1 MLNQGPLEEG
11 VEQRGRQRLRRT
23 LLWHLNRQEG
33 PRKAAQQTNK
43 QTKKIEKERRVSPLQ
58 KTLFLAPQTDA
69 EADGV
74 ELTEDGRR
82 RNEKA

>member
-1 MLNQGPLEEG
+1 M
-11 VEQRGRQRLRRT
+11 
-23 LLWHLNRQEG
+23 NRQEG

-43 QTKKIEKERRVSPLQ
+43 QTKKIEKEKKRRVSPLQ